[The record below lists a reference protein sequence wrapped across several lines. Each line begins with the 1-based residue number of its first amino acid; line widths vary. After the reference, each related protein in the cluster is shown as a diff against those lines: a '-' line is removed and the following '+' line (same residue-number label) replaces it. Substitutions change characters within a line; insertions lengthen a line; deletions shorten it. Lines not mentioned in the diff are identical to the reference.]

1 MALGANRTLDVLPT
15 NSERTAP
22 CSLVS
27 RWADAID
34 NPETL
39 DNASPT
45 NPTTQ
50 ITASTRHIVTDDGR
64 AGTFLVPRYKW
75 EAARTHDTTPIFA
88 AFGRT
93 DSTEAWV
100 RLRTRA
106 GALTWTPTLTDYT
119 TDGTYNY
126 TIPNLDTDPF
136 DRMGCAEV
144 LFCTTQA
151 AVFTVTEGNAGALQ
165 VKPL

>member
-1 MALGANRTLDVLPT
+1 MALGTTRTLNVQQT
-15 NSERTAP
+15 NTERTAP
-22 CSLVS
+22 CSVVS
-27 RWADAID
+27 QWTQAID
-34 NPETL
+34 TTITL

-50 ITASTRHIVTDDGR
+50 ITASTRHIVSDDGR
-64 AGTFLVPRYKW
+64 GGTFLVPSVRW
-75 EAARTHDTTPIFA
+75 DATQTHTTSPIFA

-93 DSTEAWV
+93 ADDLWV

-106 GALTWTPTLTDYT
+106 GALTWTPTFTDYSA
-119 TDGTYNY
+119 DATYRR
-126 TIPNLDTDPF
+126 TVPNLDTDPF
-136 DRMGCAEV
+136 DRMGCQEV

-151 AVFTVTEGNAGALQ
+151 AVLDPVEGVGSFLD